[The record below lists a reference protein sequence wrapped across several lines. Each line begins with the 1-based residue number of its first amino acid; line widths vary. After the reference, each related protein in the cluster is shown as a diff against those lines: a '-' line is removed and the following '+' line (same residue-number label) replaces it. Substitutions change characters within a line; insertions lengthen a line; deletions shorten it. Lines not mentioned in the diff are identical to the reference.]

1 MNKNESQGP
10 DRPAVEPTNEKK
22 REQRPGIGL
31 RWGRGPA
38 EQLEVALE
46 RLLAT
51 PAGPEREQ
59 LLASLLPYQR
69 DAVTKMIATDDLMWE
84 ATHGAPPL
92 QADPVA
98 AMLGLVPDA
107 SFRLDSTAFTQLCTR
122 QGMKPTALAAR
133 LRARGWKVEAAD
145 VFRWRTSVASDVSPA
160 LIRVISEELDVSADD
175 LIAPPATQ
183 PAVLDTV
190 AERVTAT
197 KRFTDLVQRF
207 ALALRISPSMANTM
221 LRTRMLATVQR
232 GDEPEVEQM
241 LQSLEVLVR
250 TVESD

>member
-1 MNKNESQGP
+1 MMNENESSS
-10 DRPAVEPTNEKK
+10 PTSWN
-22 REQRPGIGL
+22 
-31 RWGRGPA
+31 RGSEETLEASP
-38 EQLEVALE
+38 EMSLEVSLE

-51 PAGPEREQ
+51 SAGPERD
-59 LLASLLPYQR
+59 LLLGALTPHER
-69 DAVTKMIATDDLMWE
+69 TAVSKMLEIDDLVWE

-107 SFRLDSTAFTQLCTR
+107 SFRLDSTAFTQQCSR
-122 QGMKPTALAAR
+122 RRVKPTALAAR
-133 LRARGWKVEAAD
+133 LKARGWVVEASD
-145 VFRWRTSVASDVSPA
+145 VFRWQTSVASDVSPA
-160 LIRVISEELDVSADD
+160 LIRVIGDELGVSPDD

-197 KRFTDLVQRF
+197 KRFADLVQRF
-207 ALALRISPSMANTM
+207 ALVQRISPSMAHTM

-232 GDEPEVEQM
+232 GSEPAVEQM
-241 LQSLEVLVR
+241 LESLDVLVR
-250 TVESD
+250 ALESE